1 MTKEKIKRF
10 IIVLS
15 LVFTV
20 IAIPAAPVG
29 AVNVFKNNDDVTK
42 LCEDGAT
49 KDSAVCASKGD
60 DVGDLIQKI
69 VNVLLFIIGTVSV
82 IMIIIGGIRYTTS
95 NGDSNQVTAAKN
107 TILYAVIG
115 VIVSL
120 LAFAITAFVVDQ
132 FSK

>member
-95 NGDSNQVTAAKN
+95 NGDSNRVKQAKD
-107 TILYAVIG
+107 TILYSIIG
-115 VIVSL
+115 LVVALLSFAIVS
-120 LAFAITAFVVDQ
+120 FVVTQ
-132 FSK
+132 FT